1 MAFAVAKPAYLGCY
15 VLPGAVAPGLGNL
28 HSRYKPATFGPNSWL
43 EPESTPEAPGA
54 LDRDS
59 SLVPAEGFE
68 PPTYGLQKIAVCCG
82 NLLILGQFG

>member
-28 HSRYKPATFGPNSWL
+28 HSRYKPATFGPNSWR

-59 SLVPAEGFE
+59 SLVR
-68 PPTYGLQKIAVCCG
+68 LRDSKKIA
-82 NLLILGQFG
+82 NHLFLHD